1 MAPQKIGLLVWC
13 AVWLPV
19 AASAQ
24 VLGGPRPQATAP
36 RATGLLPR
44 FLTTVDVTHL
54 SGTDA
59 DNQFNWDTDLA
70 VDLDVVD
77 VGFLRANIFA
87 NVETMVGSERRGVD
101 PNQSGYTLDVTVFFR
116 LSRGELAST
125 FHHVSRHLSDR
136 ATTESVSWNLVGAAY
151 GDRFSVGPF
160 GFEAGA
166 RGMGNV
172 GRNSV
177 DYDGQFD
184 GYLNVTRS
192 ISDTIAII
200 ASADGVIV
208 PVDSSKFG
216 RDTRRGGRLEA
227 ELRVIGTAAA
237 VDTFVAWEQRIDAE
251 FAISDTT
258 RWTHVGFRLAAPMP
272 FRE

>member
-1 MAPQKIGLLVWC
+1 MAPQRIGLLVWC

-101 PNQSGYTLDVTVFFR
+101 PNQSGYRLDVTVFFR
-116 LSRGELAST
+116 LPRGELAST

-136 ATTESVSWNLVGAAY
+136 ATTESVSWNLAAPPTAT
-151 GDRFSVGPF
+151 DSAWAHSDSKP
-160 GFEAGA
+160 A
-166 RGMGNV
+166 RGVWGTW
-172 GRNSV
+172 G
-177 DYDGQFD
+177 
-184 GYLNVTRS
+184 
-192 ISDTIAII
+192 
-200 ASADGVIV
+200 
-208 PVDSSKFG
+208 
-216 RDTRRGGRLEA
+216 
-227 ELRVIGTAAA
+227 GTA
-237 VDTFVAWEQRIDAE
+237 
-251 FAISDTT
+251 STT
-258 RWTHVGFRLAAPMP
+258 TDSLTGI
-272 FRE
+272 